1 MALDKN
7 LQAIRILM
15 RSVNFMYIKF
25 PLIFCVLS
33 FKIYFFLIPHFY
45 EIIKFLNIE
54 RESNCK

>member
-15 RSVNFMYIKF
+15 RSVNFMYKISVNI
-25 PLIFCVLS
+25 LRIIFQD
-33 FKIYFFLIPHFY
+33 IFFLIPHFY

-54 RESNCK
+54 L